1 MKYENAEV
9 KLRAVKKVPRIQTPG
24 IEISEVQEGHEFLTR
39 FWVAEDLVE
48 AGLAEYSEPALSQT
62 EWTQVHFK
70 ERINPAGP
78 PSKLPEDFY
87 ERAYQ
92 SFLHVKS
99 DPEKVAYLNR
109 IKAWYREILE
119 SRISRIVRV
128 ASSEAYSPTSLSQ
141 LSQPEYRLYNEINR
155 VVSEWRDTMR
165 KVGEA

>member
-9 KLRAVKKVPRIQTPG
+9 KLRAVKKVPWIQTPG
-24 IEISEVQEGHEFLTR
+24 IEIPEVQEGYEFVTR

-87 ERAYQ
+87 GRAYQ
-92 SFLHVKS
+92 SFTQTRS
-99 DPEKVAYLNR
+99 DPEKAALLNR
-109 IKAWYREILE
+109 MKAWYREILE
-119 SRISRIVRV
+119 SRMGRITRL
-128 ASSEAYSPTSLSQ
+128 ASSEAVSSTSALSKD
-141 LSQPEYRLYNEINR
+141 EADLYENIHR
-155 VVSEWRDTMR
+155 VVTAWRDRMR
-165 KVGEA
+165 GLGED